1 MRPTSDTALQRPD
14 LGAAVWETMQNA
26 PELGFI
32 GLQVM
37 PVFTVA
43 MTSAE
48 YPVIPKEALFNL
60 LETKRGPKGTYNRGE
75 EEFES
80 GYFKTAE
87 NGLER
92 RIDDR
97 FAAIYGSMFNYELAI
112 ANILFNNILRAWE
125 YRIAAKIFN
134 ATNFTA
140 HNAATTWATYA
151 SAEPKED
158 VETGKAS
165 LRSSGIIADTLILNW
180 TAFQNAKLNADV
192 QEKVYQIFP
201 DAAKTGQITI
211 EHLRTYFDIDKLL
224 VAGALYNTAARGQ
237 NASLSDIWGSQYGM
251 LCKTAD
257 GDITEPS
264 IGRTFLWNEGASE
277 TILVEE
283 YYSDEIRSRVLRVRH
298 DTDEAFLASYDEDK
312 AAKSEISK
320 ACGYL
325 LDCTAAS

>member
-26 PELGFI
+26 PELGYI
-32 GLQVM
+32 GQLVM
-37 PVFTVA
+37 PVFPVA
-43 MTSAE
+43 RTSAE

-60 LETKRGPKGTYNRGE
+60 LETRRGPKGNYNRGE

-80 GYFKTAE
+80 GYYRSVE

-97 FAAIYGSMFNYELAI
+97 FAAIYGTMFNYELAI
-112 ANILFNNILRAWE
+112 ANILFNNILRSWE
-125 YRIAAKIFN
+125 YRIAAMIFN

-140 HNAATTWATYA
+140 NNAATTWATYA
-151 SAEPKED
+151 TAEPKED
-158 VETGKAS
+158 VEAGVVS
-165 LRSSGIIADTLILNW
+165 LRANGIVPDTLILNW
-180 TAFQNAKLNADV
+180 TAFRNAKLNADV

-201 DAAKTGQITI
+201 DAAKSGQITI
-211 EHLRTYFDIDKLL
+211 EHLKTYFDVAKLF
-224 VAGALYNTAARGQ
+224 VAGALYNTAARNQ

-251 LCKTAD
+251 LCKTSD

-264 IGRTFLWNEGASE
+264 IGRTFLWNEGAAE
-277 TILVEE
+277 TIIVEE
-283 YYSDEIRSRVLRVRH
+283 YYDDAVRSRVLRVRH
-298 DTDEAFLASYDEDK
+298 DTDEAFLTSYDEDK

-325 LDCTAAS
+325 IDCTAAS